1 MTDKQNTEMHFILA
15 DDHLIVRQGMAL
27 LVREIFPKATIWQAD
42 TFTKVRQ
49 LLQEITV
56 DVLILDV
63 SFPEGNSLSLLPE
76 IKKCQP
82 DCKVMIFSALE
93 EEVHALYFYNA
104 GAQAYLNKLS
114 DEEQIRNA
122 LTTLVEEGRYLSEVV
137 KEQIF
142 TTNRKGMPL
151 NPINYLSER
160 ELEVARL
167 MVKGLGNLEISN
179 VLNLQKTTVSTYK
192 KRIFE
197 KLQIDHLAALIE
209 LFVYYHEQ

>member
-1 MTDKQNTEMHFILA
+1 MHFILA

>member
-1 MTDKQNTEMHFILA
+1 MI
-15 DDHLIVRQGMAL
+15 
-27 LVREIFPKATIWQAD
+27 
-42 TFTKVRQ
+42 
-49 LLQEITV
+49 QEISV
-56 DVLILDV
+56 DIMVLDV
-63 SFPEGNSLSLLPE
+63 SFPEGNSLTLLSE
-76 IKKCQP
+76 IKKAQP

-93 EEVHALYFYNA
+93 EEIHAIHYYHA

-114 DEEQIRNA
+114 DEEQIKKA
-122 LTTLVEEGRYLSEVV
+122 LLALVKDGGYLSETV
-137 KEQIF
+137 KELIF
-142 TTNRKGMPL
+142 TTNRNGKPL
-151 NPINYLSER
+151 NPIDHLSER

>member
-1 MTDKQNTEMHFILA
+1 MAEKQKKEMHFILA
-15 DDHLIVRQGMAL
+15 DDHLIVRQGMAM
-27 LVREIFPKATIWQAD
+27 LVKEIFPQAKLWQAD
-42 TFTKVRQ
+42 NFTKVRQ

-93 EEVHALYFYNA
+93 EEVHALYFYHA

-114 DEEQIRNA
+114 DEEQIKKA
-122 LTTLVEEGRYLSEVV
+122 ILTLVNEGRYLSEVV
-137 KEQIF
+137 KELFF
-142 TTNRKGMPL
+142 TSNFKGKPL
-151 NPINYLSER
+151 NPMDCLSER

-179 VLNLQKTTVSTYK
+179 VLDLQKTTVSTYK

-209 LFVYYHEQ
+209 LFVHYHEQ